1 MKTFFGISIPADRAG
16 HVDTLVRTGSSQGV
30 ELASHA
36 WSDVR
41 QRITTGN
48 TLPVLLTH
56 RTGPPVILV
65 DVFTF
70 EGEKYFLLVTQDMK
84 PFVLP
89 AREFEKTGWIDAVSA
104 NGNRRGNVIRA
115 GAAELSVD
123 ALWRSFGAIKP
134 LAEARTEF
142 SLTNVSAVP
151 VKILGVHTSCGCTT
165 VGDLR
170 FRTIEPGASLTIPVS
185 VRSGSQPLIQ
195 QSVILALTTAVDNT
209 PRFVR
214 LNVFGWQPESV
225 QTIPRG
231 LDFGLVFRDQPAKL
245 SVRLTESPA
254 DKYEIRS
261 VEVGELPI
269 TCTTERSGSNDGYLA
284 HCRLDPSKLSTGE
297 HRGVVRVVNSSRRR
311 PVVEIPVRF
320 TVASDIQARPG
331 LVEFS
336 DVSASALTA
345 PITVG
350 IEHRK
355 RKPVKTVVLSVPD
368 GVNAEV
374 RERESRSE
382 VTFSLG
388 GGKEDTR
395 TGTIRLSARWQGGE
409 EVVEL
414 PCYVFARSR

>member
-1 MKTFFGISIPADRAG
+1 MKTFFGVSIPADRAG

-115 GAAELSVD
+115 GAGELSVD

-185 VRSGSQPLIQ
+185 VKGGSQPLIQ
-195 QSVILALTTAVDNT
+195 QGVILALTTPLDNT

-214 LNVFGWQPESV
+214 FNLFGWQPESV
-225 QTIPRG
+225 ETIPRG

-245 SVRLTESPA
+245 SIRLTESVA

-261 VEVGELPI
+261 VDVGKLPI
-269 TCTTERSGSNDGYLA
+269 TCTTERTRTNDGYVM
-284 HCRLDPSKLSTGE
+284 HCRLDPSNLSSGE
-297 HRGVVRVVNSSRRR
+297 HRGIVRVVNSSRRR

-320 TVASDIQARPG
+320 GVASEIHARPG

-336 DVSASALTA
+336 DVSASAQTP
-345 PITVG
+345 PITVA
-350 IEHRK
+350 IEHR
-355 RKPVKTVVLSVPD
+355 RHKPMKTVVLSVPD
-368 GVNAEV
+368 GVKAEV
-374 RERESRSE
+374 RQHESQSE
-382 VTFSLG
+382 VTFSLRRAD
-388 GGKEDTR
+388 KETK
-395 TGTIRLSARWQGGE
+395 TGTVRLSARWDGGE
-409 EVVEL
+409 DVLEL
-414 PCYVFARSR
+414 PFYLFPR